1 MKKLK
6 LYFLTTIFAS
16 FASFTFA
23 STMVFDQSVSKDS
36 LRTLKRMEYKEG
48 IPNGLLH
55 SISLVETNI
64 GQTGKYMPWP
74 YTIRLNGYKGKIV
87 HNIDS
92 AFDELEFL
100 IDLGYQNF
108 DIYIGKDERFYS
120 LSAVSAEEI
129 LLANSSAKSIKITSR
144 SLIKY
149 FEKKPQAEKF
159 LKSLIA
165 NKWYDFKVGIM
176 QISYKDLSDF
186 EDVTQAL
193 NAYDNIQIMVDKLK
207 QIRTKYTW
215 WEAVGYYHSKNEAK
229 SKRYV
234 KNVWSMYQR
243 VHKIKVR

>member
-6 LYFLTTIFAS
+6 LYFLTVIFAW
-16 FASFTFA
+16 FAGSTFA
-23 STMVFDQSVSKDS
+23 STLVFDQSVSKDS

-74 YTIRLNGYKGKIV
+74 FTIRLNRYKGKMV
-87 HNIDS
+87 HNIDD

-108 DIYIGKDERFYS
+108 DIYIGEERFYS

-129 LLANSSAKSIKITSR
+129 LLGNTSAKSIKISSR

-149 FEKKPQAEKF
+149 FGTKKEASVF
-159 LKSLIA
+159 LNSLVK
-165 NKWYDFKVGIM
+165 NKWHDFKVGIM
-176 QISYKDLSDF
+176 QIPYRDLAEFKDITES
-186 EDVTQAL
+186 L
-193 NAYDNIQIMVDKLK
+193 NAYENIQIMVGKLK
-207 QIRTKYTW
+207 GIRMKYTW
-215 WEAVGYYHSKNEAK
+215 WEAVGFYHSKNEAK